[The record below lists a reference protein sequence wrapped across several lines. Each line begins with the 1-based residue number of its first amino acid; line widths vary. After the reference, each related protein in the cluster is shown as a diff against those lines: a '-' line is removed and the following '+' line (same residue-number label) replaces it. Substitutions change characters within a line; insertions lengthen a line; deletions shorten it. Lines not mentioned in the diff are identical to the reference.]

1 MEYFFVSLLCLNLY
15 FMTTIFYNYILTSIF
30 FISTVVFII
39 LFIKSRISYKKLLRT
54 NLHNQEKTFRL
65 VNTTDFNSI
74 KSYNHSEEN
83 ILQNMRQLFEEEEIF
98 LNPDLT
104 IQDLAKQLGSN
115 KTTISHIINSQCN
128 KNFSTLVNEYRIN
141 KAIELLTDKNNYNY
155 SIEAIGGMCGFKNR
169 QVFHSVF
176 KKEIGITPRRFLEI
190 SQEKN

>member
-74 KSYNHSEEN
+74 KSYNHSEKN

-104 IQDLAKQLGSN
+104 IQDLAKQL
-115 KTTISHIINSQCN
+115 
-128 KNFSTLVNEYRIN
+128 Y
-141 KAIELLTDKNNYNY
+141 
-155 SIEAIGGMCGFKNR
+155 
-169 QVFHSVF
+169 
-176 KKEIGITPRRFLEI
+176 FLFYF
-190 SQEKN
+190 